1 MSRNENACLAAEA
14 GDYYGFTGWI
24 LFGETDGYVEDADF
38 TMEDVH
44 VSGDHCYSLY
54 GRDELIIFKKGR
66 FVGGRL
72 GFCVWLDGVFMNGI
86 ARYTVW
92 RNGVFRDGVFNGV
105 WFDGTFIKGEW
116 RNANVVP
123 QYMRVDQDLDNV
135 NWLLDT
141 AMRVY

>member
-1 MSRNENACLAAEA
+1 MSRNEDACLAAEA

-38 TMEDVH
+38 TLEDVH

-66 FVGGRL
+66 FIGGRL
-72 GFCVWLDGVFMNGI
+72 GFCVWLDGVFVNGI

-92 RNGVFRDGVFNGV
+92 RNGMFRDGVFNGV
-105 WFDGTFIKGEW
+105 WFDGTFANGERKDW
-116 RNANVVP
+116 RIVP
-123 QYMRVDQDLDNV
+123 EHMRVDPAFESVD
-135 NWLLDT
+135 WLLDT